1 MFPETKSRGRS
12 GLESENWQC
21 FSRLLSR
28 HFSPL
33 FDPACCNVSRAGY
46 NCSSVSRSWPSISKW
61 QSLLKY
67 VICMALLSHT
77 VITLKIIDTN
87 TTKQRTITGPNC
99 PVFGFCSSCLAV
111 YSNSINMGINN
122 FPGNNKQSILFYL
135 FIFVSRTKKQ
145 RIKEQLALYE
155 LNLLLFLLLR
165 TPKFFGN
172 LWLNI
177 FQRRSNKTPAKR
189 EPFSSPHP
197 FLFTA
202 NLTAMW

>member
-1 MFPETKSRGRS
+1 M
-12 GLESENWQC
+12 
-21 FSRLLSR
+21 
-28 HFSPL
+28 
-33 FDPACCNVSRAGY
+33 
-46 NCSSVSRSWPSISKW
+46 WPSISKW

-87 TTKQRTITGPNC
+87 TTKPRTITGPNC
-99 PVFGFCSSCLAV
+99 PVFGFCSSCLVV
-111 YSNSINMGINN
+111 YSNSINMGNN
-122 FPGNNKQSILFYL
+122 FPDNNKQSILFYL

-155 LNLLLFLLLR
+155 LNLLLFLRSR
-165 TPKFFGN
+165 TPKFIGN